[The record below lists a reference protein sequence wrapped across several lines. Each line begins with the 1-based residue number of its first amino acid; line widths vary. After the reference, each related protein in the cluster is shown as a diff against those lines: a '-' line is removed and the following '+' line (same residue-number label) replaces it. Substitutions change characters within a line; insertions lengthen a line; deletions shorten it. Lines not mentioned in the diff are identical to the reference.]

1 MIIDAMKLATEENF
15 ELLRTEEN
23 YLQDV
28 EINNMTATG
37 VKKWSIFNKLPCF
50 HVVNGT
56 ANDLPHDL
64 LEGVLGYCYKVVLLR
79 LSGIG
84 RYNP

>member
-1 MIIDAMKLATEENF
+1 MCHEIEEKR

-23 YLQDV
+23 YLQDA
-28 EINNMTATG
+28 ETNNMTLTG
-37 VKKWSIFNKLPCF
+37 VKQWSIFNEVPYF

-64 LEGVLGYCYKVVLLR
+64 LEGVLPYCYKVVLSR
-79 LSGIG
+79 LSGQG
-84 RYNP
+84 MYHP